1 MKKLDLS
8 VYAENTW
15 EVTMPTGEVLQIKK
29 PTQKQLIMLNGYDV
43 KLTSAETVEDKF
55 KILNEVAAFIVN
67 NNKSD
72 KKYKTSHFD
81 EMQIDILYAIYFGYQ
96 EFVTEVMANPN

>member
-15 EVTMPTGEVLQIKK
+15 EVTMPEGEVLQIKK
-29 PTQKQLIMLNGYDV
+29 PTQKQLILLNGYDI
-43 KLTSAETVEDKF
+43 KLNEAKDVEDKF
-55 KILNEVAAFIVN
+55 KVLNEVATFIVN

-72 KKYKTSHFD
+72 KKYETSYFED
-81 EMQIDILYAIYFGYQ
+81 MQIDILYAIYFGYQ
-96 EFVTEVMANPN
+96 EFITEVMSNPN